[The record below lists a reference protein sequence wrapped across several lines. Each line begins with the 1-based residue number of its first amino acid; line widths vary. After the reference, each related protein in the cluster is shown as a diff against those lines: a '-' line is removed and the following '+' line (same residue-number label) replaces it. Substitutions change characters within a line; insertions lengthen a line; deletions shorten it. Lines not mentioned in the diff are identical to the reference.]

1 MALFFSKVQTVAK
14 SASQTPPV
22 VIEFPF
28 LPVPTLP
35 CVLSE
40 NF

>member
-1 MALFFSKVQTVAK
+1 MALFFSKVQTSAK

-22 VIEFPF
+22 VIKFPF

-35 CVLSE
+35 CVFSE